1 MPKKRSKT
9 KARVRRPKPARKP
22 KKRVKKKVSG
32 GKRSRAKVR
41 KTRRAA
47 KRAKRLRRP
56 ARRLKPTRRKA
67 AKKVKAPR
75 KPKKVIDPR
84 VAQATKTY
92 AEGMKHFN
100 KQSFRR
106 AKALFEKVVGGYSRE
121 LAERARVH
129 IAICEQRLQ
138 RPAPVRFRGAEDHY
152 HYAVA
157 KINAGDFAEA
167 RTHLQKAL
175 KRAPKADYVHY
186 ALATMAA
193 LSGEIEEALDR
204 LEQAIKLRPENRYQ
218 ARNDGDFKSLV
229 DEPRF
234 LELVHPDRALDSG
247 FDALRL

>member
-32 GKRSRAKVR
+32 GRRPRAKVR
-41 KTRRAA
+41 KPRRAA
-47 KRAKRLRRP
+47 KRARKSRRP
-56 ARRLKPTRRKA
+56 ARRLKPARGKA
-67 AKKVKAPR
+67 AR